1 MIDLSS
7 SIAAFTGVELRVIQL
22 KFQSIA
28 AIVPR
33 DARFGAFGR
42 VLILFVDT
50 APHGDQGN
58 VDWNCVV
65 SAKPFIQSI

>member
-33 DARFGAFGR
+33 DARFGAFG
-42 VLILFVDT
+42 
-50 APHGDQGN
+50 
-58 VDWNCVV
+58 
-65 SAKPFIQSI
+65 

>member
-33 DARFGAFGR
+33 RARFDAFGR
-42 VLILFVDT
+42 VLILFVGT

-58 VDWNCVV
+58 VD
-65 SAKPFIQSI
+65 